1 MKKYD
6 VVFRANRVRYIE
18 RIEASTKESAK
29 NKMLKKYNDIEK
41 ITRVKEAEDYI
52 CYTYNQHKI
61 NDGKYEYK
69 KEYYGGYFKMP
80 FGYSTI
86 FHQDIKNAK
95 RFMIEQELKEELKML
110 NKQLNQFKIEKVKVK

>member
-6 VVFRANRVRYIE
+6 IIFQSNRVRYIE

-29 NKMLKKYNDIEK
+29 NKLLKKYNDIEK
-41 ITRVKEAEDYI
+41 ITRIKEAEDFV
-52 CYTYNQHKI
+52 CYTYKQYKMK
-61 NDGKYEYK
+61 DGKYEYK
-69 KEYYGGYFKMP
+69 KEYYGGCFKMP

-86 FHQDIKNAK
+86 YHQEKENAK

-110 NKQLNQFKIEKVKVK
+110 NKQLNQFEIEKVKA